1 MTTLKPYETV
11 IPLDI
16 FVNMFKPVNHPHI
29 DNHLLL
35 LEYEE
40 DMKVMKSYNKNKV
53 WSVFMDPR
61 RTYIITNFIANE
73 TPGFSTC
80 RLIGYIITQKS
91 KPKGR
96 FLLVKLERR
105 KGEKHAEKI

>member
-11 IPLDI
+11 IPLGI
-16 FVNMFKPVNHPHI
+16 FLNMFKPITHPKI
-29 DNHLLL
+29 GTHLLL
-35 LEYEE
+35 LENEE

-61 RTYIITNFIANE
+61 RSYIITNVITDE

-105 KGEKHAEKI
+105 KGKNA